1 MSMSA
6 KNSNLQDI
14 FTQINMIGNINS
26 KILGV
31 ANGDAKDKDTVVIEN
46 NSLNMRNIQTK
57 DKLNNITKDNDNTN
71 ISIEESKRKVE
82 EILKLNYKK

>member
-1 MSMSA
+1 MSA

-31 ANGDAKDKDTVVIEN
+31 ANRDAKDKDTVVIEN